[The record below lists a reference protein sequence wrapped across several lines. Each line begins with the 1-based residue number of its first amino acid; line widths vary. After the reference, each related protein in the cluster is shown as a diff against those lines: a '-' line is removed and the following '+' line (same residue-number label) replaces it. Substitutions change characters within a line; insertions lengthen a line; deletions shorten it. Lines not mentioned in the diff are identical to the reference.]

1 MSEQAAAPDPTNTP
15 WHLWTVGILTLLWDG
30 SGALTIWL
38 AQAGK
43 LPDIKPDEAEYYA
56 AQALWFQLLTDF
68 TLVTAISAAI
78 VLMMKKKAAVGLFG
92 ASLVSAIITNLY
104 DVAMGTSRVF
114 FSTGAFV
121 VTIIILVLAMLQ
133 LWYANEMTRRGLLS

>member
-1 MSEQAAAPDPTNTP
+1 MSEQAAASAPTKTP

-43 LPDIKPDEAEYYA
+43 LPDINADEAEYYA
-56 AQALWFQLLTDF
+56 AQALWFQLLTDV
-68 TLVTAISAAI
+68 TLVTALLAA
-78 VLMMKKKAAVGLFG
+78 VALMMKKKAAVGLFG
-92 ASLVSAIITNLY
+92 ASLVSVSITNLY

-121 VTIIILVLAMLQ
+121 VTVIILVLAMLQ
-133 LWYANEMTRRGLLS
+133 LWYANEMTKRGLLS